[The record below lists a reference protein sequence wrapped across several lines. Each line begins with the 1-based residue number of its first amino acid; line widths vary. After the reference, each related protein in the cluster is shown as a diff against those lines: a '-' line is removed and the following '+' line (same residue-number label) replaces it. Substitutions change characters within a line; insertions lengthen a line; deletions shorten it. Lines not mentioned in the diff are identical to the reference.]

1 MASVSIPSMTYLE
14 QACDKAWQT
23 MAQSHPEA
31 LQLWS
36 EIEQEQLQTVVGLSD
51 FIFQSLRRN
60 EGLLNWVHQHKD
72 DQSRSQEY
80 RSQLQQQLAQAH
92 NENDVMRILRQ
103 FRRQEMVWI
112 AWRDFTQQTPLDEC
126 LSHLSLLAEAMI
138 MEAYQWLYQQCCQE
152 WGTPVNEHGEP
163 QPMLILG
170 MGKLG
175 GGELNFSSDIDLI
188 FTYPENGETQ
198 GARRSIANAQFFTR
212 LGQRLIKAL
221 DQVTFDG
228 FCYRVDMRL
237 RPFGESGPLVM
248 SYAAL
253 EDYYQEQGRDWERY
267 AMIKARV
274 MGKERFEQYQTLRQ
288 MLRPF
293 VFRRYIDFSAVQSL
307 RRMKAM
313 IGSEVRRRG
322 LTNNIKL
329 GAGGFEK
336 LSLSP
341 NLSNLFEV
349 DENRVYVVEAY

>member
-1 MASVSIPSMTYLE
+1 MSLPSPLLPVAELAMQNAQQSGYLE
-14 QACDKAWQT
+14 HWPQALITRFQFISGLSKFVVETVQRD
-23 MAQSHPEA
+23 AQLAESLPEMLA
-31 LQLWS
+31 QESRQEAYRTRLA
-36 EIEQEQLQTVVGLSD
+36 EQLQACHDEVAGH
-51 FIFQSLRRN
+51 R
-60 EGLLNWVHQHKD
+60 
-72 DQSRSQEY
+72 
-80 RSQLQQQLAQAH
+80 A
-92 NENDVMRILRQ
+92 LRQ
-103 FRRQEMVWI
+103 FRNREMVYI
-112 AWRDFTQQTPLDEC
+112 AWKDFTQAWSLEAS
-126 LSHLSLLAEAMI
+126 LSHLSELAEAMI
-138 MEAYQWLYQQCCQE
+138 FETYQWQYQLCCQE
-152 WGTPVNEHGEP
+152 WGTPTNAQGEA
-163 QPMLILG
+163 QPMLIIG

-221 DQVTFDG
+221 DQQTFDG

-274 MGKERFEQYQTLRQ
+274 MGREMYPEYQELRQ

-293 VFRRYIDFSAVQSL
+293 VFRRYIDFSAIQSL
-307 RRMKAM
+307 RRMKSM
-313 IGSEVRRRG
+313 ISSEVRRRG
-322 LTNNIKL
+322 LSNNIKL
-329 GAGGFEK
+329 GAGVFVK

-341 NLSNLFEV
+341 KFSN
-349 DENRVYVVEAY
+349 